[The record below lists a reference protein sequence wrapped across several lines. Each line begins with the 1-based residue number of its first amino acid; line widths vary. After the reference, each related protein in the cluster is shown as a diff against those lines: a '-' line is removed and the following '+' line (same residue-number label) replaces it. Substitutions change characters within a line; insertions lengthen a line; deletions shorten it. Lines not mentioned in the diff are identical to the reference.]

1 MRQPSGGW
9 FQGVSAPSVDLGD
22 VPEPLAAGDVAHRP
36 GRVGARLAPAR
47 ARSGPRRCGCTTTAP
62 LSTSLSSSG
71 PCATNT
77 GRRSST
83 CTARCR
89 SRAARGGRAVDAV
102 PLRRAGRAGQ
112 GEPRHHL
119 AEGRE
124 PCRRRRRCV
133 PGGHRPRDRG
143 RSPVRAAGV
152 RGGRDC
158 TRSPS
163 GRALGRVGAGAPLP
177 IEQVKLAPRDA
188 VRWHDGAS
196 ERRWFR

>member
-9 FQGVSAPSVDLGD
+9 FQGMSAPSVDLGD

-47 ARSGPRRCGCTTTAP
+47 ARSGPRCCGCTTTAP

-124 PCRRRRRCV
+124 PCRRDDGVSQEVIAREIVDDLQCALLEFEAV
-133 PGGHRPRDRG
+133 ATALEA
-143 RSPVRAAGV
+143 RAAE
-152 RGGRDC
+152 RSGG
-158 TRSPS
+158 
-163 GRALGRVGAGAPLP
+163 
-177 IEQVKLAPRDA
+177 
-188 VRWHDGAS
+188 S
-196 ERRWFR
+196 EPEHPCRLSR